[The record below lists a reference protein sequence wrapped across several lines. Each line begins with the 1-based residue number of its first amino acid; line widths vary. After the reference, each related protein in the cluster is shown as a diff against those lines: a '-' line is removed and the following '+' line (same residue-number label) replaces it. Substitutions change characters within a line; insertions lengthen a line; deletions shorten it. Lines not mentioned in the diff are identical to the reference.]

1 MAELVGELGVSV
13 IVATRN
19 RAARLEQML
28 GSLKVALDEARGPVD
43 VWLVDNGSTDDTRRV
58 IESWCASVPQA
69 QSLYAPEPGKS
80 RALNAA
86 IARAR
91 GEVILF
97 TDDDVTLDPGWVN
110 AMREFFLLNP
120 EVAAVAGRIL
130 PLVSAGSEK
139 LWASGAGVW
148 RLVLPIFD
156 LGERP
161 RPCVDM
167 YGANMAV
174 RTGVLREL
182 GGFNPELGVGAAGAG
197 EDTEFARRIQRAGY
211 RTAYN
216 PAAVVY
222 HDVPA
227 ERLTSRYLWRRGE
240 WAGRSDYV
248 AGIGR
253 SPLGDCRA
261 LAEASASWVGAALL
275 GRREKKMR
283 SLFRIARHWGALRAR
298 TNAWWRKQP
307 A

>member
-58 IESWCASVPQA
+58 IESWCASVLQA
-69 QSLYAPEPGKS
+69 QSLYVPEPGKS

-130 PLVSAGSEK
+130 PLVTAGSEK
-139 LWASGAGVW
+139 LWAFGAGVW

-174 RTGVLREL
+174 RAQVLRAV
-182 GGFNPELGVGAAGAG
+182 GGFDVALGPGTAGFY
-197 EDTEFARRIQRAGY
+197 DDLDLARRIRLAGY
-211 RTAYN
+211 EIRYS

-222 HDVPA
+222 HDVPLDRLNNRYFW
-227 ERLTSRYLWRRGE
+227 ERGVGLGMGAYR
-240 WAGRSDYV
+240 ADMGRSL
-248 AGIGR
+248 
-253 SPLGDCRA
+253 LGDCCA

>member
-1 MAELVGELGVSV
+1 
-13 IVATRN
+13 
-19 RAARLEQML
+19 
-28 GSLKVALDEARGPVD
+28 
-43 VWLVDNGSTDDTRRV
+43 
-58 IESWCASVPQA
+58 
-69 QSLYAPEPGKS
+69 
-80 RALNAA
+80 LNAA

-120 EVAAVAGRIL
+120 EVAAMAGRIL

-227 ERLTSRYLWRRGE
+227 ERLTWRYLWQRGE

-275 GRREKKMR
+275 GRREKQMR